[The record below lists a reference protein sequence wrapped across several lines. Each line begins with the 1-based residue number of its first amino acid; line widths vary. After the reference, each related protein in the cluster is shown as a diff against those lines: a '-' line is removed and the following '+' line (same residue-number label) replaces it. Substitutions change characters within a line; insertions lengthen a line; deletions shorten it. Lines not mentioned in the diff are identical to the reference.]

1 MALVRI
7 IGTILQDQHSIL
19 PVSTLL
25 DGEYGLRDV
34 CLGIPAVVGQDGV
47 QEIIVAPLT
56 AEEQASLQNSAATLQ
71 KALEQIKE

>member
-47 QEIIVAPLT
+47 QEIIMAPLT
-56 AEEQASLQNSAATLQ
+56 AEEQESLQNSAATLQ